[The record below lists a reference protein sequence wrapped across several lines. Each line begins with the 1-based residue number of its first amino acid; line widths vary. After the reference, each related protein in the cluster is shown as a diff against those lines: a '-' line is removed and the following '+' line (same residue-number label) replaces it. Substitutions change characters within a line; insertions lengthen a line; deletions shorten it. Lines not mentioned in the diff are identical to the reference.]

1 MRKWA
6 ALLLIFLGA
15 FLVVTA
21 GVAKFWGQDAAER
34 TPLDVNTYTY
44 LTGEADK
51 LNPATGELEHVPV
64 AYQSLTQAD
73 PDKSDGD
80 VVAFVN
86 TKCVNIDRDDPPPCL
101 EDDDDRLITNT
112 IDTFA
117 TDRHTALSVNDSKY
131 LAEDAVPHE
140 GLVNKWP
147 FNAEKKT
154 YPYWDG
160 TLDKAVN
167 AEYVGTRDIDGL
179 ETYQYDLTVP
189 ETEVAE
195 VVEGTPGTYSTAQ
208 KTWVDPKTGSI
219 IDQEGGQILKLE
231 DGSTILD
238 ISVSYTDDTVQ
249 TNVDDAKSNGKSLTM
264 IGTIV
269 PIVGLVLGL
278 IFLAVGGLIIRG
290 SRSSGGRRAATSG
303 VTPVE
308 ALTIRRSGQVGD
320 VDRRTRGEHA
330 SGA

>member
-1 MRKWA
+1 VGGFVVRKWA

-21 GVAKFWGQDAAER
+21 GVAKLWGQDAAER
-34 TPLDVNTYTY
+34 TPLNVNTYTY

-51 LNPATGELEHVPV
+51 LNPETGKLEHVPV
-64 AYQSLTQAD
+64 KYQSLTQAD

-86 TKCVNIDRDDPPPCL
+86 TKCINIDRDDPPPCL
-101 EDDDDRLITNT
+101 PDTDDRLIINVV
-112 IDTFA
+112 DTFA
-117 TDRHTALSVNDSKY
+117 TDRHTALSVNESKY
-131 LAEDAVPHE
+131 LGKDAVPHE

-160 TLDKAVN
+160 ILGKAVN

-179 ETYQYDLTVP
+179 DTYEYDVNVP
-189 ETEVAE
+189 ETEVDE
-195 VVEGTPGTYSTAQ
+195 VLEGTPGTYSTVQ
-208 KTWVDPKTGSI
+208 KTWIDPKTGSI
-219 IDQEGGQILKLE
+219 IDQEGGQIRKLE
-231 DGSTILD
+231 DGTKILD
-238 ISVSYTDDTVQ
+238 IHVAYTDDTVQ

-278 IFLAVGGLIIRG
+278 IFLAVGALLIRNAR
-290 SRSSGGRRAATSG
+290 SRGRRVASSSSS
-303 VTPVE
+303 VT
-308 ALTIRRSGQVGD
+308 LSKR
-320 VDRRTRGEHA
+320 
-330 SGA
+330 

>member
-34 TPLDVNTYTY
+34 TPLNVDTYTY

-51 LNPATGELEHVPV
+51 LNPETGELEHVPV
-64 AYQSLTQAD
+64 KYQSLTQAD

-101 EDDDDRLITNT
+101 PDTDDRLIINVV
-112 IDTFA
+112 DTFA

-131 LAEDAVPHE
+131 LGKDAVPHE

-154 YPYWDG
+154 YPYWIG
-160 TLDKAVN
+160 TLEKAVN

-179 ETYQYDLTVP
+179 ETYEYDLNVP
-189 ETEVAE
+189 ETEAE
-195 VVEGTPGTYSTAQ
+195 VLEGTPGTYSTAQ

-238 ISVSYTDDTVQ
+238 INVAYTDDTVQ

-278 IFLAVGGLIIRG
+278 IFLAVGGLFIRNAR
-290 SRSSGGRRAATSG
+290 SRGRRVASTSSS
-303 VTPVE
+303 VT
-308 ALTIRRSGQVGD
+308 LSKR
-320 VDRRTRGEHA
+320 
-330 SGA
+330 